1 MKELSLY
8 HKIAFAVLCLGAFT
22 NTFLILPQFTFLRL
36 GVVMVF
42 CGLLFSEKIRLDSG
56 FYAVAAFF
64 TVYVAYTLLLTI
76 LYGRAVTVS
85 GTVNF
90 FFILLLVIASLWL
103 FCAAPRQSM
112 RFFYIVCGINLVVS
126 TGLAGVEVLTGWHL
140 PMSNMHLPEN
150 MMIVAEHN
158 QSYPTGFFNNKNDF
172 SIVVVLSFC
181 YWMAYRMHFIK
192 DRRRWAD
199 VLFLALCVACLCM
212 TRCRT
217 ALMALVLFGLF
228 TQRHKLM
235 KHKTLL
241 FITGIFLL
249 IGMVVTFF
257 LIHNISTSV
266 RLNLYL
272 YSFAS
277 LYDSYGLGFGL
288 DGDKF
293 FYVNFDNY
301 ELFGNITN
309 AHSYL
314 LDFLLTSGIIFFIG
328 YLFLLFYL
336 MRKIAER
343 HGRNEF
349 WAMLPLYVFL
359 LFAPSAAEFF
369 WIHYLFFASLAG
381 YACLQTVENVHE
393 TEVSCG

>member
-22 NTFLILPQFTFLRL
+22 NTFLLLPQVTFLRL
-36 GVVMVF
+36 GVVLMF
-42 CGLLFSEKIRLDSG
+42 CGLLFFEKIRLDSG

-64 TVYVAYTLLLTI
+64 TAYIAYTLLLTL
-76 LYGRAVTVS
+76 LYGRAVTIS

-126 TGLAGVEVLTGWHL
+126 TGLAGAEMLTGWHL
-140 PMSNMHLPEN
+140 PMSNMHLPEKV
-150 MMIVAEHN
+150 MIVAEHN
-158 QSYPTGFFNNKNDF
+158 QNYPTGFFNNKNDF
-172 SIVVVLSFC
+172 AIVVLLSFC
-181 YWMAYRMHFIK
+181 YWMAYRLHFIK
-192 DRRRWAD
+192 ERKRWAD
-199 VLFLALCVACLCM
+199 FLFLGLCVACLCM

-217 ALMALVLFGLF
+217 SIIGLF
-228 TQRHKLM
+228 LFCLFLQRGFIL
-235 KHKTLL
+235 KHKTFFGIAGGLCLVAFLVVFL
-241 FITGIFLL
+241 FFAD
-249 IGMVVTFF
+249 
-257 LIHNISTSV
+257 HSISI
-266 RLNLYL
+266 RQKLYL

-293 FYVNFDNY
+293 FYASFDNY
-301 ELFGNITN
+301 GLFGDITN
-309 AHSYL
+309 SHSYL
-314 LDFLLTSGIIFFIG
+314 LDILLTSGLFFFVG

-336 MRKIAER
+336 MRRIAVR

-349 WAMLPLYVFL
+349 WAMIPLYVFL
-359 LFAPSAAEFF
+359 LFAPSSANLL
-369 WIHYLFFASLAG
+369 WIHYLFFASIAG
-381 YACLQTVENVHE
+381 YACLPANEERQKM
-393 TEVSCG
+393 EVICG